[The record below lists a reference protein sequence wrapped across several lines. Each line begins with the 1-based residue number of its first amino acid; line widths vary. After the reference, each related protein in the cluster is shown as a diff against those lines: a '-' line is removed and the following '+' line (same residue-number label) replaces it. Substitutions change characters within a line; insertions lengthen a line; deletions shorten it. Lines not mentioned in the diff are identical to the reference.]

1 MHRRPPSRRVAHAA
15 RAHADISHAL
25 FASLAQG
32 RGCVNAWEE
41 SGDSCTQEWQASCDY
56 NFADDGTSDALCL
69 CETGETP
76 SPSVT
81 PSPTPLTCGVVYE
94 GTDDASIGEGW
105 SDAGVTYAS
114 GYGYIHGSCESHN
127 NNYYYYSS
135 GYYSSGNCVDTNNG
149 AISEYDYFGC
159 SASDGATYGAIGEYS
174 GGYYCGSFDDS
185 DFTSSEMCCGCG
197 GGDYPPGDD
206 VDSCGFFGHYDDDNY
221 YYYGEADPVSKT
233 FSLPPHHSVSVSMR
247 VWKDGTFDDW
257 EHIEITADGATVW
270 TSEELEHSCVTGWT
284 NMVLPEISCHDDS
297 YLCYIDVEL
306 VIEHTASTLTIGFTL
321 NGDEGCENE
330 SVGFSE
336 FKLDIVPEGGTC
348 APTFAP
354 TVSAAP
360 SLTLAPS
367 VTVAPTDP
375 VWFKGEITCGSR
387 ITADN
392 SMAPD
397 VSGHDGPEHVWEYY
411 AETNGTVRIST
422 CGSQFDT

>member
-69 CETGETP
+69 CESGETP

-94 GTDDASIGEGW
+94 GADDASIGEGW
-105 SDAGVTYAS
+105 SDTGITYAS
-114 GYGYIHGSCESHN
+114 GYGYIHGSCESHD
-127 NNYYYYSS
+127 NYYYYSS
-135 GYYSSGNCVDTNNG
+135 GYYSSGNCVDTANG
-149 AISEYDYFGC
+149 AEDDYGDGCEWYDSNSWGC
-159 SASDGATYGAIGEYS
+159 
-174 GGYYCGSFDDS
+174 GGYDDS
-185 DFTSSEMCCGCG
+185 DFDSNSMCCACG
-197 GGDYPPGDD
+197 GGYTSEY
-206 VDSCGFFGHYDDDNY
+206 SCGFFGHHDDDNY
-221 YYYGEADPVSKT
+221 YYYGEAEPVSKT
-233 FSLPPHHSVSVSMR
+233 FSLPPHQSVSVSMR
-247 VWKDGTFDDW
+247 VWKDGTFDHW

-336 FKLDIVPEGGTC
+336 FKLDIVPEGGSC

-354 TVSAAP
+354 TVSAVPSLTPAP
-360 SLTLAPS
+360 SLTM
-367 VTVAPTDP
+367 APTDP
-375 VWFKGEITCGSR
+375 IWFKGEITCGSR

-392 SMAPD
+392 SMAAD
-397 VSGHDGPEHVWEYY
+397 ASGHDGPEHVWKFVPD
-411 AETNGTVRIST
+411 TDGNMRFST